1 MRKHLQYPAFIRDLA
16 AMAVLSDLIAV
27 EQHRQPVHK
36 LTGEDGYRQAV
47 VTVAPEV
54 PRWKPQHFKRTGSK
68 FF

>member
-1 MRKHLQYPAFIRDLA
+1 
-16 AMAVLSDLIAV
+16 MAVLSDLIAV